1 MKSDARDGD
10 SAAGGSPAT
19 PKEAPASRS
28 PTAFS
33 MSTPATVGQPTDN
46 CSRKL
51 WTCSKTPPC
60 PSRVP
65 AAPPDARS
73 IDDVASGQEEQP
85 DRREQTNRGQ
95 HGIVVARPF
104 GIPVYISPYWFVI
117 AAVFSVIYANDL
129 SSTISG
135 NTRYI
140 VAAAFV
146 ILLYLSVLVHELAHS
161 VVARGYGL
169 PVRRIVLNPLG
180 GVSEIERE
188 APTPGR
194 EFAVAGAGPALS
206 LVLAAIGWGL
216 DQLAPSGV
224 TGALIRQLMVANILV
239 GLFTLLP
246 GLPLDGGRML
256 RAVIWK
262 ITKKP
267 TTATIAA
274 AWVGRGLA
282 IALLAIPFFSGRLSG
297 GDIVSTLWVVVIAA
311 FMWTGATQ
319 SIKATRFRERLP
331 ALQARRLARKAISVS
346 ASTPLA
352 EAIRQAD
359 DAGARAI
366 VVVDHDS
373 KPIAIVNEAA
383 VTATPPQRRPWVE
396 TGSMAR
402 SIDPSLVL
410 SADLQGMALLDAIR
424 RAPATEYLLVDS
436 PGPGFRVV
444 STR

>member
-1 MKSDARDGD
+1 
-10 SAAGGSPAT
+10 
-19 PKEAPASRS
+19 
-28 PTAFS
+28 
-33 MSTPATVGQPTDN
+33 
-46 CSRKL
+46 
-51 WTCSKTPPC
+51 
-60 PSRVP
+60 
-65 AAPPDARS
+65 
-73 IDDVASGQEEQP
+73 VASGQEEQP
-85 DRREQTNRGQ
+85 DRREQPNRGQNSPAQ

-104 GIPVYISPYWFVI
+104 GIPVYVSPYWFII
-117 AAVFSVIYANDL
+117 AGVFIIIYANDL
-129 SSTISG
+129 SSSLSG
-135 NTRYI
+135 STRYVI
-140 VAAAFV
+140 AAAFV
-146 ILLYLSVLVHELAHS
+146 VLLYVSVLVHELSHS

-169 PVRRIVLNPLG
+169 PVRRILLYPLG
-180 GVSEIERE
+180 GISEIERE

-206 LVLAAIGWGL
+206 LALGAAGWGL
-216 DQLAPSGV
+216 AQLVPDGV

-239 GLFTLLP
+239 GLFNLLP

-274 AWVGRGLA
+274 AWVGRILA
-282 IALLAIPFFSGRLSG
+282 LGVLAIPFFSGSLAG
-297 GDIVSTLWVVVIAA
+297 GDIVSTLWAVVIAG
-311 FMWTGATQ
+311 FMWTGASQ

-331 ALQARRLARKAISVS
+331 ALQARRLARKAISVP

-352 EAIRQAD
+352 EAIRRAD
-359 DAGARAI
+359 EAGARAV

-383 VTATPPQRRPWVE
+383 VMATPPQRRPWVDA
-396 TGSMAR
+396 GSMAR
-402 SIDPSLVL
+402 TIDPGLIL

-436 PGPGFRVV
+436 TGQVV
-444 STR
+444 GVLAARDLDQVFAGV

>member
-1 MKSDARDGD
+1 
-10 SAAGGSPAT
+10 
-19 PKEAPASRS
+19 
-28 PTAFS
+28 
-33 MSTPATVGQPTDN
+33 V
-46 CSRKL
+46 L
-51 WTCSKTPPC
+51 
-60 PSRVP
+60 V
-65 AAPPDARS
+65 PDARS
-73 IDDVASGQEEQP
+73 IGDVASSQDEQS
-85 DRREQTNRGQ
+85 DRRGQ
-95 HGIVVARPF
+95 HGFVVARPF
-104 GIPVYISPYWFVI
+104 GIPVYVSPYWFII
-117 AAVFSVIYANDL
+117 AAVFCVIYANDL
-129 SSTISG
+129 SAALSG
-135 NTRYI
+135 NIRYV

-146 ILLYLSVLVHELAHS
+146 VLLYLSVLVHELSHS
-161 VVARGYGL
+161 VVARGFGL
-169 PVRRIVLNPLG
+169 PVRRILLHPLG
-180 GVSEIERE
+180 GISEIERE

-206 LVLAAIGWGL
+206 LALGAIGWGL
-216 DQLAPSGV
+216 AQLVPDGV
-224 TGALIRQLMVANILV
+224 TGALIRQLMFANIIV
-239 GLFTLLP
+239 GVFNLLP

-274 AWVGRGLA
+274 AWVGRILA
-282 IALLAIPFFSGRLSG
+282 LGLLAIPFFSGGLAG
-297 GDIVSTLWVVVIAA
+297 GDIVSMLWVLAIAA

-359 DAGARAI
+359 ELGARAI

-383 VTATPPQRRPWVE
+383 VMATPPQRRPWID

-424 RAPATEYLLVDS
+424 RAPASEYLLAD
-436 PGPGFRVV
+436 PTGQVV
-444 STR
+444 GVLAARDLDQVFAGV

>member
-1 MKSDARDGD
+1 
-10 SAAGGSPAT
+10 
-19 PKEAPASRS
+19 
-28 PTAFS
+28 
-33 MSTPATVGQPTDN
+33 
-46 CSRKL
+46 
-51 WTCSKTPPC
+51 
-60 PSRVP
+60 
-65 AAPPDARS
+65 
-73 IDDVASGQEEQP
+73 VASGQEEQS
-85 DRREQTNRGQ
+85 DRHEQSNRGQ
-95 HGIVVARPF
+95 HGFVVARPF
-104 GIPVYISPYWFVI
+104 GIPVYVTPYWFVI
-117 AAVFSVIYANDL
+117 AGVFSVIYANDL

-140 VAAAFV
+140 VAATFV
-146 ILLYLSVLVHELAHS
+146 VLLYASVLVHELSHS
-161 VVARGYGL
+161 LVARGYGL
-169 PVRRIVLNPLG
+169 PVRRILLNPLG
-180 GVSEIERE
+180 GISEIERE

-216 DQLAPSGV
+216 VQIAPYGV
-224 TGALIRQLMVANILV
+224 TGALIRQLMVANIIV
-239 GLFTLLP
+239 GVFNLLP

-274 AWVGRGLA
+274 AWVGRVLA
-282 IALLAIPFFSGRLSG
+282 LGLLAIPFYSGSLAG
-297 GDIVSTLWVVVIAA
+297 GDIVSVLWVVVIAG

-359 DAGARAI
+359 EAGARAI

-383 VTATPPQRRPWVE
+383 VMVTPPQRRPWVD

-402 SIDPSLVL
+402 SVDPSLVL
-410 SADLQGMALLDAIR
+410 NADLQGMALLDAIR

-436 PGPGFRVV
+436 TGQVV
-444 STR
+444 GVLAARDLDQVFAGV

>member
-1 MKSDARDGD
+1 M
-10 SAAGGSPAT
+10 
-19 PKEAPASRS
+19 
-28 PTAFS
+28 
-33 MSTPATVGQPTDN
+33 
-46 CSRKL
+46 L
-51 WTCSKTPPC
+51 
-60 PSRVP
+60 
-65 AAPPDARS
+65 PPDARS
-73 IDDVASGQEEQP
+73 IGDVASGQEEQP
-85 DRREQTNRGQ
+85 DRREQSNRGQ
-95 HGIVVARPF
+95 HGIIVARPF
-104 GIPVYISPYWFVI
+104 GIPVYISPYWFII
-117 AAVFSVIYANDL
+117 AGVFSIIYANDL

-146 ILLYLSVLVHELAHS
+146 VLLYASVLVHELSHS
-161 VVARGYGL
+161 VVARAYGL

-216 DQLAPSGV
+216 VQVAPYGV
-224 TGALIRQLMVANILV
+224 TGALIRQLMVANIIV
-239 GLFTLLP
+239 GIFNLLP

-282 IALLAIPFFSGRLSG
+282 LALLAIPFFSGRLAG
-297 GDIVSTLWVVVIAA
+297 GDIVSMIWVVVIAA

-359 DAGARAI
+359 EAGARAI

-410 SADLQGMALLDAIR
+410 NADLQGMALLDAIR

-436 PGPGFRVV
+436 TGQVFGVLAARDLDQVFAGV
-444 STR
+444 